1 MMIFDSTAKK
11 TQENVK
17 GFTLIS
23 EQVRSVFDENFKM
36 IVVGTRTQVSLCSL
50 KTTPENDG
58 WCLGI
63 TVLAL

>member
-1 MMIFDSTAKK
+1 MMIFNSTTKK

-17 GFTLIS
+17 GFTLFL

-36 IVVGTRTQVSLCSL
+36 IMVGTRTQMLCSL

-58 WCLGI
+58 
-63 TVLAL
+63 